1 MRLEYKIMR
10 EVLTVRMEDF
20 PNRRLRKT
28 KKPASVNLGP
38 GGGGIKSGRNLLEDS
53 AMDGKD

>member
-1 MRLEYKIMR
+1 MR